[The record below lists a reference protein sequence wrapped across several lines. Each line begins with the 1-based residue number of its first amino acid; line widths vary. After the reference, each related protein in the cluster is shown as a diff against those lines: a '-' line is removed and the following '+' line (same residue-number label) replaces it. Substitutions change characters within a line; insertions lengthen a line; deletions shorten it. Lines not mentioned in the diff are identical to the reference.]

1 MVNGEM
7 KNFHA
12 KGYDQ
17 LSMSIQAKL
26 TAIVVNLKRIANKI
40 LSSLMGQ
47 NSDPRFFIYHIIEK
61 SMKIDDNTS

>member
-1 MVNGEM
+1 MENGEM
-7 KNFHA
+7 KNFHGLDCA

-47 NSDPRFFIYHIIEK
+47 NSDSRFFIYHIIEK
-61 SMKIDDNTS
+61 S